1 MIAVYTPTREGATA
15 LNVRTAPDPAS
26 DVIDAIEP
34 GEPVEVVAVRRGWC
48 ELAGGGWAD
57 ARFLDVEEGAAYDCD
72 KKDAAPAEAT
82 ADEAPEVA
90 DDAEGDAPEALQD
103 MTVAQLKELAEK
115 SGVKLKKDM
124 RKDEI
129 IAAVLEGEND

>member
-1 MIAVYTPTREGATA
+1 MIVAVYTPAREGATA
-15 LNVRTAPDPAS
+15 LNIRTAPDPSA
-26 DVIDAIEP
+26 DVIDTLAP
-34 GEPVEVVAVRRGWC
+34 GEPAVAVAVRRGWC

-57 ARFLDVEEGAAYDCD
+57 ARFLDVAE
-72 KKDAAPAEAT
+72 APAEDFEK
-82 ADEAPEVA
+82 ADASSAGAPEET
-90 DDAEGDAPEALQD
+90 AEVEATEAAEVPTALGD

-129 IAAVLEGEND
+129 IAAVLDGEND

>member
-1 MIAVYTPTREGATA
+1 MIVAVYTPTREGATA
-15 LNVRTAPDPAS
+15 LNVRTAPDPSAE
-26 DVIDAIEP
+26 VAGALAP
-34 GEPVEVVAVRRGWC
+34 GEPAEVLAVRRGWC

-57 ARFLDVEEGAAYDCD
+57 ARFLDVEEAA
-72 KKDAAPAEAT
+72 AAERVETEAPEAPAEAP
-82 ADEAPEVA
+82 ADADAADGEAP
-90 DDAEGDAPEALQD
+90 DALHG

>member
-34 GEPVEVVAVRRGWC
+34 GEPVRVVAVRRGWC

-57 ARFLDVEEGAAYDCD
+57 ARFLDVEEGGAEDFEKD
-72 KKDAAPAEAT
+72 DAAPAEAT
-82 ADEAPEVA
+82 DEST
-90 DDAEGDAPEALQD
+90 DAEVPAALGD

>member
-1 MIAVYTPTREGATA
+1 MIAVYTPTKEGATA
-15 LNVRTAPDPAS
+15 LNVRIAPDPAS
-26 DVIDAIEP
+26 EVIGAIEP
-34 GEPVEVVAVRRGWC
+34 GEPVKISAVRRGWC
-48 ELAGGGWAD
+48 ELADGGWAD
-57 ARFLDVEEGAAYDCD
+57 ARFIDVEDGHAEDCD
-72 KKDAAPAEAT
+72 KSDAARAEA
-82 ADEAPEVA
+82 EAPEEA
-90 DDAEGDAPEALQD
+90 AEAEVPAALGD